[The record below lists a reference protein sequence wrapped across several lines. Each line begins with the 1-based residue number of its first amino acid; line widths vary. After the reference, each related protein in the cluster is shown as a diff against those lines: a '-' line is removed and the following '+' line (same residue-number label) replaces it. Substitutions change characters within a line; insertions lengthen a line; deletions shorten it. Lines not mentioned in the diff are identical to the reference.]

1 MTFNASSET
10 FSKVALFSLPVSLQ
24 LLNCSPPTLTAFS
37 TNNQPMRFFSRLAA
51 LTSEGTTCTMKN
63 QARLFMTNAPTTP
76 NIAISVFQITQQ
88 HTAAEKHQINNTKR
102 TEYQHATKTVC
113 CNCKQRWMTSFL
125 LAMPNAITKP
135 INEECTN
142 LIYILRDSHNYMEM
156 HGLTLLCHIKC
167 QQR

>member
-37 TNNQPMRFFSRLAA
+37 TNNQPMHFFHDWLLWHPRAPHAPRKSRPPVVHDK
-51 LTSEGTTCTMKN
+51 CT
-63 QARLFMTNAPTTP
+63 PTP

-142 LIYILRDSHNYMEM
+142 LIYILRDSHNYMKM

-167 QQR
+167 Q